1 MIFIKRKKSNHNGNK
16 IISNSFTLYPNYIK
30 GISGENYTIALES
43 NKRENCL
50 KPKYIKFFNSYSLNE
65 TQLIINIEQKNNT
78 ICMYHIYLSQY
89 KATNSNVYNILTI
102 LYGNKTLNENISLNI
117 KNTGFDRLKWISGPN
132 DGNVLNPPNITFI
145 PIDKYDN
152 IYTNLFTNETIR
164 NLKEMGESKKKF
176 LDSLIEGFLDDKK
189 LEKNI
194 YLYEGRYI
202 KIQFKSTKTGYIK
215 VVSPY
220 FKEKFEYRIKSGPV
234 DFNNTYIEILSYD
247 ILKSTKIFKLI
258 IHPKD
263 IYFNEVDHLDEN
275 FIEHFGY
282 NNNKGILKYFK
293 NQNLF
298 LNSICLYL

>member
-1 MIFIKRKKSNHNGNK
+1 
-16 IISNSFTLYPNYIK
+16 
-30 GISGENYTIALES
+30 
-43 NKRENCL
+43 
-50 KPKYIKFFNSYSLNE
+50 
-65 TQLIINIEQKNNT
+65 
-78 ICMYHIYLSQY
+78 
-89 KATNSNVYNILTI
+89 
-102 LYGNKTLNENISLNI
+102 
-117 KNTGFDRLKWISGPN
+117 LKWISGPN

-202 KIQFKSTKTGYIK
+202 KVQFKSTKTGYIK

-247 ILKSTKIFKLI
+247 ILKSTKIVKLI

-263 IYFNEVDHLDEN
+263 IYFNEVDNLDEN

-282 NNNKGILKYFK
+282 NNKGILKYFK